1 MAEQAVI
8 DATLARYYRAWTD
21 RDHELYRTVW
31 ADGASFADPPTDGEL
46 PPTGFDAILAGME
59 QVWSRVTGIRYDRH
73 QVWHCGHSV
82 AVHSTVMMTVAEGVA
97 LVPLVHVFR
106 FDDRGLIRRLEAFLD
121 FELIEMASG
130 TKPDW
135 MIPPPRG

>member
-1 MAEQAVI
+1 MLPAASASAAMPMAMAAVRRI
-8 DATLARYYRAWTD
+8 ASSFCISLA
-21 RDHELYRTVW
+21 
-31 ADGASFADPPTDGEL
+31 L
-46 PPTGFDAILAGME
+46 P
-59 QVWSRVTGIRYDRH
+59 SRS
-73 QVWHCGHSV
+73 CGHSV